1 MALKVAGGTH
11 VVLHCKIGSIRAQGL
26 FDFGPRPDIELAL
39 LALRIGVERGGKGPL
54 RRGHFAGEPFHGLAR
69 ALAEKLLAAA
79 LIGQRQQLQELC
91 VVVKHLLEMRHQ
103 PALVH
108 RVARKAAAEVIV
120 NAALTHAIQ
129 RMLDRLE
136 KARIAGACAGPPK
149 HLQNRRLRK
158 LGRAAQAAID
168 RIEHIAD
175 LLRGGVEL
183 AHTDGD
189 FVRRARLIGEPCQ
202 QRRAVLLDL
211 FRLLAEQPRHL
222 AQNIGESRPPVALLL
237 GKISSA
243 PHRLRLRREKH
254 GQRPAA
260 LLAQQMQRVHVDLVD
275 VRPLLAVD
283 LDVDE
288 QLVHHGGC
296 AFVLERLVRHHVAP
310 VAGGV
315 ADREQD
321 RPIAALGLG
330 QGLRPPLPPVHRIV
344 LVLQQIGRGR
354 GGQAIFV
361 RGVLR
366 RGHRRSL
373 ARITRQTNW
382 PSV

>member
-1 MALKVAGGTH
+1 MSSAQNTAHENRLAQATSPYLLQHQHNPVDWWQWGPEALAEAKRSNRPIMLSVGYAACHWCHVMAHESFEDEATARVMNELFVNIKVD
-11 VVLHCKIGSIRAQGL
+11 REE
-26 FDFGPRPDIELAL
+26 RPDIDQIYMNAL
-39 LALRIGVERGGKGPL
+39 
-54 RRGHFAGEPFHGLAR
+54 
-69 ALAEKLLAAA
+69 
-79 LIGQRQQLQELC
+79 
-91 VVVKHLLEMRHQ
+91 HLLGEQGGWPLTMFLTPQAEPVWGGTYFPKEQRYGR
-103 PALVH
+103 PAF
-108 RVARKAAAEVIV
+108 
-120 NAALTHAIQ
+120 T
-129 RMLDRLE
+129 
-136 KARIAGACAGPPK
+136 
-149 HLQNRRLRK
+149 
-158 LGRAAQAAID
+158 
-168 RIEHIAD
+168 
-175 LLRGGVEL
+175 
-183 AHTDGD
+183 
-189 FVRRARLIGEPCQ
+189 
-202 QRRAVLLDL
+202 DL

-237 GKISSA
+237 WKISSA

-260 LLAQQMQRVHVDLVD
+260 LLAQEMQRVHVDLVD

-288 QLVHHGGC
+288 QLVHHGC
-296 AFVLERLVRHHVAP
+296 CRRVLERLVRHHVAP